1 MRAGSG
7 ALLGSLRPTL
17 HANMAEYADTPPHL
31 APNDAFDHVELME
44 LADRRT
50 GGELNA
56 AVTSALVGIQS
67 AYLGRGPSTA
77 STFHYNNVL
86 VTLMTDVL
94 TKAERDLALANEG
107 DAVINV
113 RQLFQKA
120 MQADFKAAVERL
132 TGREVTA
139 IMTGNH
145 LDPDI
150 AAAIF
155 VLDSPI

>member
-1 MRAGSG
+1 MSE
-7 ALLGSLRPTL
+7 
-17 HANMAEYADTPPHL
+17 HADTPPHL
-31 APNDAFDHVELME
+31 APNDAFDQVDLME
-44 LADRRT
+44 LAERRT

-155 VLDSPI
+155 VLDAPI